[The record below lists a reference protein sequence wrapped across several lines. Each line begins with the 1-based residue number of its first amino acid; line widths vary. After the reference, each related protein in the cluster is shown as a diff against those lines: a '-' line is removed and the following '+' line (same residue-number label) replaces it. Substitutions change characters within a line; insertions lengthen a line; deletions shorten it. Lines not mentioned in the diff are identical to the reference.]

1 MGAPLLQQITLM
13 DNGVLL
19 RKTESVTF
27 FRVYGDIADKR
38 QWREKVSRIVDLR
51 SDTVTQPTKEM
62 REAMRNAVVGDDY
75 YREDPTVAELE
86 ELAAAKL
93 GKEAGL
99 FVASGTMGNLV
110 SILTHTQRGDAV
122 ILEAEA
128 HVYRCET
135 AHLAAVA
142 GVMPKRVK
150 GNKGILDPADVEVAM
165 FAEGVLYPKARLLCV
180 ENTHN
185 AAGGTCVTP
194 ARMSTL
200 KEVADRYGLAIHVD
214 GARIFSAAVALGVD
228 PQELVK
234 EADSATF
241 CLSKNLA
248 CPFGSLI
255 VGDREFIER
264 ARRNRQMVG
273 GGMRQAGIM
282 AAAGIVALQTMI
294 DRLSED
300 HANARVLAEGLFELG
315 LEIDMEAVQTNMVF
329 LEVPSEMTEAREFVQ
344 DLGDLG
350 VRVNPPAGRRVR
362 MVTHYGITREDV
374 EYTIQAAR
382 KAIGGREA

>member
-1 MGAPLLQQITLM
+1 MGAPLLQQIALM
-13 DNGVLL
+13 DNGGLL
-19 RKTESVTF
+19 RKAESVTF
-27 FRVYGDIADKR
+27 SKGYRDIADKI
-38 QWREKVSRIVDLR
+38 QWREKVARIVDLR

-62 REAMRNAVVGDDY
+62 REAMGNAVVGDDY

-110 SILTHTQRGDAV
+110 SILTHTQRGDAI
-122 ILEAEA
+122 ILEGEA

-150 GNKGILDPADVEVAM
+150 GNKGVLDPTDVEEAI
-165 FAEGVLYPKARLLCV
+165 FAEGVLYPRTRLLCV

-185 AAGGTCVTP
+185 AAGGTCITP
-194 ARMSTL
+194 ARMSAFR
-200 KEVADRYGLAIHVD
+200 KIADTHDLAIHVD

-234 EADSATF
+234 DADSATF

-282 AAAGIVALQTMI
+282 AAAGIVALRTMI

-300 HANARVLAEGLFELG
+300 HANAKVLAEGLFELG

-329 LEVPSEMTEAREFVQ
+329 LEVPSEMMVAKEFVQ

-374 EYTIQAAR
+374 EYTIQAVR
-382 KAIGGREA
+382 NVIGGRE

>member
-1 MGAPLLQQITLM
+1 M
-13 DNGVLL
+13 
-19 RKTESVTF
+19 K
-27 FRVYGDIADKR
+27 
-38 QWREKVSRIVDLR
+38 RIVDVR
-51 SDTVTQPTKEM
+51 SDTITQPTDEM

-75 YREDPTVAELE
+75 YREDPSVNELE

-99 FVASGTMGNLV
+99 FVTSGTMGNLV
-110 SILTHTQRGDAV
+110 SILTHTQRGDAI

-128 HVYRCET
+128 HIYRCET

-150 GNKGILDPADVEVAM
+150 GNRGILDPADVEEAI
-165 FAEGVLYPKARLLCV
+165 FAEGVLFPRTTLVCL

-194 ARMSTL
+194 DQMSAL
-200 KEVADRYGLAIHVD
+200 RKVADSHDMAIHVD

-228 PQELVK
+228 PKELA
-234 EADSATF
+234 EDADSLTF
-241 CLSKNLA
+241 CLSKDLA

-255 VGDREFIER
+255 VARKEFITQ
-264 ARRNRQMVG
+264 ARKNRQMVG

-282 AAAGIVALQTMI
+282 AAAGIVALRTMI

-300 HANARVLAEGLFELG
+300 HDNARALAEGIVKLG
-315 LEIDMEAVQTNMVF
+315 FEIDMDTVQTNMVF
-329 LEVPSEMTEAREFVQ
+329 FEIPSEMIDANTFVQ
-344 DLGDLG
+344 DLDKLG
-350 VRVNPPAGRRVR
+350 VRVNPPRGGRFR
-362 MVTHYGITREDV
+362 MVTHYGVTREDID
-374 EYTIQAAR
+374 YTLQSI
-382 KAIGGREA
+382 KEVIGRQ

>member
-1 MGAPLLQQITLM
+1 M
-13 DNGVLL
+13 
-19 RKTESVTF
+19 
-27 FRVYGDIADKR
+27 
-38 QWREKVSRIVDLR
+38 SRIVDLR
-51 SDTVTQPTKEM
+51 SDTVTQPTEEM

-75 YREDPTVAELE
+75 YGEDPTVTALE

-93 GKEAGL
+93 GMEAGL
-99 FVASGTMGNLV
+99 FVTSGTMGNLV
-110 SILTHTQRGDAV
+110 SILTHTRRGDAV

-150 GNKGILDPADVEVAM
+150 GNRGILDPRDIEEAL
-165 FAEGVLYPKARLLCV
+165 FAEGVLYPRTSLLCV

-194 ARMSTL
+194 AQMEAVR
-200 KEVADRYGLAIHVD
+200 KVANRHGMAIHVD

-228 PQELVK
+228 PKELAK
-234 EADSATF
+234 DADSLTF

-255 VGDREFIER
+255 VANREFIKG
-264 ARRNRQMVG
+264 ARKNRQMVG

-282 AAAGIVALQTMI
+282 AAAGAVALQTMI
-294 DRLSED
+294 DRLAED
-300 HANARVLAEGLFELG
+300 HDNARVLSEGLLHLG

-329 LEVPSEMTEAREFVQ
+329 FQVPPEMMGAQKFVQ
-344 DLGDLG
+344 DLSTSG
-350 VRVNPPAGRRVR
+350 VRVNPPVGRRVR
-362 MVTHYGITREDV
+362 MVTHYGITREDI
-374 EYTIQAAR
+374 EYTMQAV
-382 KAIGGREA
+382 KEAIER

>member
-1 MGAPLLQQITLM
+1 
-13 DNGVLL
+13 
-19 RKTESVTF
+19 VTF
-27 FRVYGDIADKR
+27 SKGYRDIADKI
-38 QWREKVSRIVDLR
+38 QWREKVARIVDLR
-51 SDTVTQPTKEM
+51 SDTVTQPTEEM

-135 AHLAAVA
+135 AHLVAVA

-150 GNKGILDPADVEVAM
+150 GNKGVLDPTDVEEAI
-165 FAEGVLYPKARLLCV
+165 FTEGVLYPRTRLLCV

-194 ARMSTL
+194 ARMSAL
-200 KEVADRYGLAIHVD
+200 KEVADRYSLTIHVD
-214 GARIFSAAVALGVD
+214 GARIFSAAVALDVD

-255 VGDREFIER
+255 VADREFIER

-282 AAAGIVALQTMI
+282 AAAGIVALRTMI
-294 DRLSED
+294 GRLSED

-329 LEVPSEMTEAREFVQ
+329 LEVPSEMMDVNDFVR

-374 EYTIQAAR
+374 EYTIQAVRNVIRRA
-382 KAIGGREA
+382 GGVGSHRQGSSG

>member
-1 MGAPLLQQITLM
+1 M
-13 DNGVLL
+13 
-19 RKTESVTF
+19 S
-27 FRVYGDIADKR
+27 RV
-38 QWREKVSRIVDLR
+38 VDLR
-51 SDTVTQPTKEM
+51 SDTVTQPTEEM

-75 YREDPTVAELE
+75 YREDPTVAEIE

-150 GNKGILDPADVEVAM
+150 GHKGVLDPADVEEAI
-165 FAEGVLYPKARLLCV
+165 FAEGVLYPRTSLLCV

-194 ARMSTL
+194 AQMSAL
-200 KEVADRYGLAIHVD
+200 KEVANRYGLGIHVD

-228 PQELVK
+228 LRELVK
-234 EADSATF
+234 EADSVTF

-255 VGDREFIER
+255 VADREFIER
-264 ARRNRQMVG
+264 ARKNRQMVG

-282 AAAGIVALQTMI
+282 AAAGVVALRTMI

-300 HANARVLAEGLFELG
+300 HANAGVLARELFELG

-329 LEVPSEMTEAREFVQ
+329 LEVPPEMMEARKFVQ
-344 DLGDLG
+344 DLGELG

-374 EYTIQAAR
+374 EYTIRAVR
-382 KAIGGREA
+382 NVIGGREA

>member
-1 MGAPLLQQITLM
+1 M
-13 DNGVLL
+13 V
-19 RKTESVTF
+19 
-27 FRVYGDIADKR
+27 
-38 QWREKVSRIVDLR
+38 RIVDLR
-51 SDTVTQPTKEM
+51 SDTVTQPTEEM

-75 YREDPTVAELE
+75 YSEDPTVTELE

-93 GKEAGL
+93 GKGAGL

-122 ILEAEA
+122 IMEAEA

-135 AHLAAVA
+135 AHLSAVA

-150 GNKGILDPADVEVAM
+150 GNRGILDPVDVEEAI
-165 FAEGVLYPKARLLCV
+165 FAEGVLYPKSSLICV

-194 ARMSTL
+194 AQMGALR
-200 KEVADRYGLAIHVD
+200 KVADRYDMAIHVD
-214 GARIFSAAVALGVD
+214 GARIFSAAVSLGVD
-228 PQELVK
+228 PKELSMH
-234 EADSATF
+234 ADSLTF

-255 VGDREFIER
+255 VASKEFIKR
-264 ARRNRQMVG
+264 ARKNRQMIG

-300 HANARVLAEGLFELG
+300 HDNARVLANRLIELG
-315 LEIDMEAVQTNMVF
+315 FKIDPATVQSNMVF
-329 LEVPSEMTEAREFVQ
+329 LEVPLEMANAAEFVK
-344 DLGDLG
+344 DLGKLG
-350 VRVNPPAGRRVR
+350 VKVNPPSRQRVR
-362 MVTHYGITREDV
+362 MVTHYGILRKDIDYV
-374 EYTIQAAR
+374 IQAV
-382 KAIGGREA
+382 KEIIGCDR

>member
-1 MGAPLLQQITLM
+1 
-13 DNGVLL
+13 
-19 RKTESVTF
+19 
-27 FRVYGDIADKR
+27 
-38 QWREKVSRIVDLR
+38 VSRIVDLR
-51 SDTVTQPTKEM
+51 SDTVTRPTEEM

-75 YREDPTVAELE
+75 YGEDPTVVELE
-86 ELAAAKL
+86 ELAAEKL
-93 GKEAGL
+93 GMEAGL
-99 FVASGTMGNLV
+99 FVTSGTMGNLV
-110 SILTHTQRGDAV
+110 SILTHTRRGDAI

-150 GNKGILDPADVEVAM
+150 GKRGILDPADIEEAI
-165 FAEGVLYPKARLLCV
+165 FAEGVLYPRTSLLGV

-194 ARMSTL
+194 AQMSAL
-200 KEVADRYGLAIHVD
+200 RKVANSHDMAIHVD

-228 PQELVK
+228 PKDLAK
-234 EADSATF
+234 DADSLTF

-255 VGDREFIER
+255 VAKREFIKR
-264 ARRNRQMVG
+264 ARKNRQMVG

-282 AAAGIVALQTMI
+282 AAAGVVALRTMI
-294 DRLSED
+294 ERLAED
-300 HANARVLAEGLFELG
+300 HKNARVLAEGLLQLG

-329 LEVPSEMTEAREFVQ
+329 FQVPSEMMEANTFVQ
-344 DLGDLG
+344 HLGKSG
-350 VRVNPPAGRRVR
+350 VRVNPPVGRRIR
-362 MVTHYGITREDV
+362 MVTHYGITREDI
-374 EYTIQAAR
+374 EYTMQVV
-382 KAIGGREA
+382 KEVIGT

>member
-1 MGAPLLQQITLM
+1 M
-13 DNGVLL
+13 
-19 RKTESVTF
+19 
-27 FRVYGDIADKR
+27 
-38 QWREKVSRIVDLR
+38 SRIVDLR
-51 SDTVTQPTKEM
+51 SDTVTQPTAEM

-75 YREDPTVAELE
+75 YGEDPTVAALE

-93 GKEAGL
+93 GMEAGL
-99 FVASGTMGNLV
+99 FVTSGTMGNLV
-110 SILTHTQRGDAV
+110 SILTHTRRGDAI

-150 GNKGILDPADVEVAM
+150 GNRGILDPRDIEEAI
-165 FAEGVLYPKARLLCV
+165 FAEGVLYPRTSLLCV

-194 ARMSTL
+194 GHMSAL
-200 KEVADRYGLAIHVD
+200 RKVANDHGMAIHVD

-228 PQELVK
+228 PTELAK
-234 EADSATF
+234 DADSLTF

-255 VGDREFIER
+255 VAKREFIKG
-264 ARRNRQMVG
+264 ARKNRQMVG

-282 AAAGIVALQTMI
+282 AAAGVVALQTMI
-294 DRLSED
+294 DRLAED
-300 HANARVLAEGLFELG
+300 HDNARVLAEGLLQLG

-329 LEVPSEMTEAREFVQ
+329 FQVPSEMMDAKKFVQ
-344 DLGDLG
+344 NVGKSG
-350 VRVNPPAGRRVR
+350 VRVNPPVGRRVR
-362 MVTHYGITREDV
+362 MVTHYGITREDI
-374 EYTIQAAR
+374 EYTIQAVKEVIER
-382 KAIGGREA
+382 

>member
-1 MGAPLLQQITLM
+1 
-13 DNGVLL
+13 
-19 RKTESVTF
+19 
-27 FRVYGDIADKR
+27 
-38 QWREKVSRIVDLR
+38 VSRIVDLR
-51 SDTVTQPTKEM
+51 SDTVTQPAEEM

-75 YREDPTVAELE
+75 YGEDPTVVELE

-93 GKEAGL
+93 GMEAGL
-99 FVASGTMGNLV
+99 FVTSGTMGNLV
-110 SILTHTQRGDAV
+110 SILTHTRRGDAI

-150 GNKGILDPADVEVAM
+150 GNRGILDPAVVEEAI
-165 FAEGVLYPKARLLCV
+165 FAEGVLYPRASLLSV

-194 ARMSTL
+194 AQMSAL
-200 KEVADRYGLAIHVD
+200 RKVADSHDMAIHVD

-228 PQELVK
+228 PKELAK
-234 EADSATF
+234 DADSLTF

-255 VGDREFIER
+255 VANREFIKR
-264 ARRNRQMVG
+264 ARKNRQMVG

-282 AAAGIVALQTMI
+282 AAAGIVALRTMI
-294 DRLSED
+294 DRLAED
-300 HANARVLAEGLFELG
+300 HDNARVLAEGLLQLG

-329 LEVPSEMTEAREFVQ
+329 FQVSSEMMEAKKFVQ
-344 DLGDLG
+344 GLGESG
-350 VRVNPPAGRRVR
+350 VRVNPPVGRRVR
-362 MVTHYGITREDV
+362 MVTHYGITREDI
-374 EYTIQAAR
+374 EYTMQVVKEVIER
-382 KAIGGREA
+382 